1 MLFCLID
8 KLKHDPII
16 DPDNVEES
24 VLVKNAIK
32 QAKKYQEQLLRIFY
46 NALLLDRDFREYSL
60 KKMHN
65 CCEAQNYWDIFSV
78 LFGIFHLSYQ
88 DLSLL

>member
-1 MLFCLID
+1 VGNCGFNTSNSSSSIPSFLLND

-32 QAKKYQEQLLRIFY
+32 QAKKYQEQLKKLSKKEGIEDDE
-46 NALLLDRDFREYSL
+46 LEVL
-60 KKMHN
+60 KP
-65 CCEAQNYWDIFSV
+65 Q
-78 LFGIFHLSYQ
+78 LPT
-88 DLSLL
+88 